1 LIKRSALLNSEKS
14 DIDKCIFGLFTKKQF
29 LSLNSLKIKIDEIMK
44 GIQFLVD
51 ENNKKTA
58 VQIDLNNYGELWEDF
73 YDTILIEEAKDET
86 IISFDDFIEEL
97 KEDELLNDS
106 EAAFIYSN
114 QSTEYSIEIKESAKK
129 DITTLSNEM
138 KLRVLKKIKQL
149 ENNREPNRS
158 NKIRSFDSIWRV
170 KLRKSYR
177 IIYDICDETLVI
189 KIIGVKHRKDAYN

>member
-1 LIKRSALLNSEKS
+1 
-14 DIDKCIFGLFTKKQF
+14 
-29 LSLNSLKIKIDEIMK
+29 MK